1 MDIITS
7 VTKGRAVSLMI
18 IMAMFGTL
26 LAMPTTSSSDEMV
39 DVIVRTIEGA
49 SIASTVELMGGT
61 ITGSMDAID
70 AVTAEIPAS
79 QLGTLEHLPAVIS
92 VTQNSKVEFSGD
104 KWDRFEEGRTWSS
117 TRTRER
123 VRNSTTTATSIDAEA
138 SDTGA
143 NDTGAADADSVDF
156 ELNDDATTVQTATK
170 TSKSSNTKGNQKDD
184 WVDTKRPNKPTT
196 IKQASGIIRA
206 NEARNAGLRG
216 EGVTVALIDSGVT
229 PVRNLKG
236 RIING
241 PDLSFD
247 SQISDLQYLDAYGHG
262 THMAGIV
269 TGIAP
274 NATLLNVKVGAADGS
289 VDVSQVLAAINW
301 VIEHRDD
308 NGMNVR
314 VLNLSFGTD
323 SSQAYT
329 IDPLSY
335 AVEVAWRNGIV
346 VVVASGND
354 GNASRLRSPATN
366 PLVLAV
372 GAADTRGTKQTND
385 DIVADFSSC
394 GTARTVDVVAPG
406 RSIASL
412 RVKGSQ
418 ADKKHPTAVVGR
430 DYFRGSGTSQA
441 AAMVSGAAALVVAA
455 HPDYTADQVKAALVS
470 TASPVL
476 GSAACQGE
484 GMIDVAAAIEWTPN
498 GEQGQDFAPATGTG
512 TLEAARGTDHL
523 ENEGVVLHGEM
534 DIFGMAF
541 DGSTW
546 SGSTWSG
553 STWSGGLWN
562 GSTWS
567 GSTWSGSTWSG
578 STWSGS
584 TWSGST
590 WSGSTWSDAY
600 WTGSTWSGG
609 TWSASTWTGAS
620 WTGANWTGLT
630 WDHGKRV
637 THQ

>member
-1 MDIITS
+1 MNVSSTPAR
-7 VTKGRAVSLMI
+7 GRAISLALI
-18 IMAMFGTL
+18 LAMFAAL
-26 LAMPTTSSSDEMV
+26 IAAPTPASSSDEMV
-39 DVIVRTIEGA
+39 DVIIRTVSGA
-49 SIASTVELMGGT
+49 AIASSIELLGGT
-61 ITGSMDAID
+61 VTGTMDAID
-70 AVTAEIPAS
+70 VVTATVPAS
-79 QLGTLEHLPAVIS
+79 QVGTLEDMPAIIS
-92 VTQNSKVEFSGD
+92 VTQNSKVELSGEG
-104 KWDRFEEGRTWSS
+104 WDRFEDITRRSSRRT
-117 TRTRER
+117 TKEKT
-123 VRNSTTTATSIDAEA
+123 VTTSTTVVSNDDASTAGADN
-138 SDTGA
+138 DTTA
-143 NDTGAADADSVDF
+143 NDTTAVS
-156 ELNDDATTVQTATK
+156 QTG
-170 TSKSSNTKGNQKDD
+170 NTKGNQTDD
-184 WVDTKRPNKPTT
+184 WVDTKKPTKPTT
-196 IKQASGIIRA
+196 IKQAIGIIGA
-206 NEARNAGLRG
+206 DDARRAGLKG

-229 PVRNLKG
+229 PVRYLKG
-236 RIING
+236 RILNG

-247 SQISDLQYLDAYGHG
+247 SQIAELEYLDAYGHG
-262 THMAGIV
+262 THMAGII

-274 NATLLNVKVGAADGS
+274 RASLLNVKVGAADGS

-323 SSQAYT
+323 STQAYT

-335 AVEVAWRNGIV
+335 AVEVAWRNDIV

-372 GAADTRGTKQTND
+372 GAADTKGTKTTTD
-385 DIVADFSSC
+385 DRVADFSSC
-394 GTARTVDVVAPG
+394 GVGRSVDVVAPG

-418 ADKKHPTAVVGR
+418 ADSKHPTAVVGQ
-430 DYFRGSGTSQA
+430 DFFRGSGTSQA
-441 AAMVSGAAALVVAA
+441 AAMVSGAAAVIVGA
-455 HPDYTADQVKAALVS
+455 HPEYTADQVKAALVS
-470 TASPVL
+470 TASPIV
-476 GSAACQGE
+476 GSAACQGS
-484 GMIDVAAAIEWTPN
+484 GMIDVGAAAITWTPN
-498 GEQGQDFAPATGTG
+498 GDHVQDFAPSTGTG
-512 TLEAARGTDHL
+512 SLEAARGTDHL
-523 ENEGVVLHGEM
+523 ENEGVVLKGEM

-609 TWSASTWTGAS
+609 TWSASTWTGNS
-620 WTGANWTGLT
+620 WTGSNWTGLT
-630 WDHGKRV
+630 WDHGKRSF
-637 THQ
+637 Q

>member
-1 MDIITS
+1 MNVSSTPAR
-7 VTKGRAVSLMI
+7 GRVISLALI
-18 IMAMFGTL
+18 VAMFGAL
-26 LAMPTTSSSDEMV
+26 IAAPTPASSSDEMV
-39 DVIVRTIEGA
+39 DVIIRTVSGA
-49 SIASTVELMGGT
+49 SIASNVELLGGT
-61 ITGSMDAID
+61 ITGTMDAID
-70 AVTAEIPAS
+70 VVTATVPAS
-79 QLGTLEHLPAVIS
+79 QVNTLENMPAILSVI
-92 VTQNSKVEFSGD
+92 QNSKVELSGEG
-104 KWDRFEEGRTWSS
+104 WDRFE
-117 TRTRER
+117 
-123 VRNSTTTATSIDAEA
+123 
-138 SDTGA
+138 
-143 NDTGAADADSVDF
+143 
-156 ELNDDATTVQTATK
+156 DATRWPSQRATNRDT
-170 TSKSSNTKGNQKDD
+170 TSWHASSYSDDDEQDELSDDDGAKEEKNSIASRAGSSKKSNESNNKSDDKSED
-184 WVDTKRPNKPTT
+184 WVDSKKPIKATT
-196 IKQASGIIRA
+196 IKQAIGTINA
-206 NEARNAGLRG
+206 NAARKAGSRG

-236 RIING
+236 NIVNG

-247 SQISDLQYLDAYGHG
+247 SQIADLQYLDAYGHG
-262 THMAGIV
+262 THMAGII
-269 TGIAP
+269 TGIASD
-274 NATLLNVKVGAADGS
+274 ATLLNVKVGAADGS

-301 VIEHRDD
+301 VIEHRND

-366 PLVLAV
+366 PTVLAV
-372 GAADTRGTKQTND
+372 GAADTRGTKRTSD
-385 DIVADFSSC
+385 DRVADFSSC
-394 GTARTVDVVAPG
+394 GTSRTVDVVAPG

-418 ADKKHPTAVVGR
+418 ADKKHPTAVVGG

-441 AAMVSGAAALVVAA
+441 AAMVSGAAALIVAA
-455 HPDYTADQVKAALVS
+455 HPEYTADQVKAALIDTGTPVIGSVS
-470 TASPVL
+470 
-476 GSAACQGE
+476 CQGG
-484 GMIDVAAAIEWTPN
+484 GMVDVAAAIQWTPE
-498 GEQGQDFAPATGTG
+498 GDYAQDFAPSTGTG
-512 TLEAARGTDHL
+512 SLEAARGTDHL
-523 ENEGVVLHGEM
+523 ENEGVVLKGEI

-609 TWSASTWTGAS
+609 TWSAGAWTGNS
-620 WTGANWTGLT
+620 WTGSNWTGLT
-630 WDHGKRV
+630 WDHGKRSY
-637 THQ
+637 Q